1 MTTYDDTQE
10 PKYSSSIKCCLLED
24 DMPYGVAAANG
35 DVTMESAEYG
45 SVLISDM
52 DVAMINEFGL
62 YGTVGQGLNSF

>member
-1 MTTYDDTQE
+1 
-10 PKYSSSIKCCLLED
+10 
-24 DMPYGVAAANG
+24 MPYGVAAANG